1 MLSHI
6 RVQNIALIDEAEID
20 LEEGLNVLTGETG
33 AGKSILLGAI
43 SLALGQRGSKD
54 AVRDPAKAAEVAL
67 VFSGYK
73 NEVKEALDEMGIESS
88 GEDGQLLI
96 RRRFLSSGRS
106 ANFINDAMVTQSQIR
121 KVASLLI
128 DIHGQHEHQSL
139 LNQSRHIDLLD
150 RFISGAGK
158 ELEKMQECYQT
169 YQQVEKEL
177 SRFQENGR
185 DRERLLSLMAYELS
199 EIEENLWQEGEEE
212 KLLEERKKLVYSEK
226 LKEESYAAYQKLMG
240 EGHEAGALDQLDE
253 ALSSI
258 NRVRNYDESFFAPH
272 TETLESATSILR
284 DLAHEL
290 RDYSEEIQA
299 DPERLSEIE
308 ERYDRIQ
315 HMKNKYGKTRE
326 KVEEYYQKTKLE
338 YQELENLDETIR
350 RLSRELDEAGKRMK
364 KQADVLTQM
373 RKEAAQV
380 IEKEITEVLSTLE
393 FEDPVFQIAVDE
405 ASVSAKG
412 QDKVCFMIRTNVGEK
427 VKPLSEIASGGEM
440 SRVMLAIKTVLA
452 KQDEIGTLIFDEID
466 TGISGRTAQSV
477 AEKMALIA
485 MYHQVIC
492 VTHLPQIAAMAD
504 VHLRIEK
511 TAVSGHTV
519 TNVISLREEE
529 INKELSRMLGGARIT
544 DAVRENAAEMKS
556 LAERVKKEQRN
567 KL

>member
-20 LEEGLNVLTGETG
+20 LEEGLNALTGETG

-54 AVRDPAKAAEVAL
+54 AVRDPSRAAEVAL
-67 VFSGYK
+67 LFTDYK
-73 NEVKEALDEMGIESS
+73 NEVKEALEEMGV
-88 GEDGQLLI
+88 EDTDSQILI

-106 ANFINDAMVTQSQIR
+106 ANYINDAMVTQSQIR
-121 KVASLLI
+121 KIASLLI

-150 RFISGAGK
+150 RFISGSGK
-158 ELEKMQECYQT
+158 ELEKMARLFAEYQEL
-169 YQQVEKEL
+169 EKEL
-177 SRFQENGR
+177 SRFQESGR

-199 EIEENLWQEGEEE
+199 EIEENTWKEGEEE
-212 KLLEERKKLVYSEK
+212 NLLEERKKLVYSEK
-226 LKEESYAAYQKLMG
+226 LKEESAKAYQQLIG
-240 EGHEAGALDQLDE
+240 EGREAGALDQLDE
-253 ALSSI
+253 ALSSL
-258 NRVRNYDESFFAPH
+258 NRVAGYDEAFFAPQIQ
-272 TETLESATSILR
+272 TLEESTSILR

-290 RDYSEEIQA
+290 RNYSEEIQA

-315 HMKNKYGKTRE
+315 HIKSKYGKTRE
-326 KVEEYYQKTKLE
+326 KVEQYYQKTKQE
-338 YQELENLDETIR
+338 YQDLENLDETIR
-350 RLSRELDEAGKRMK
+350 RLGRKLDEAK
-364 KQADVLTQM
+364 KKMGEQAQVLTDM
-373 RKEAAQV
+373 RKEAAQT

-393 FEDPVFQIAVDE
+393 FEDPVFRIAVDE
-405 ASVSAKG
+405 APVGAKG

-466 TGISGRTAQSV
+466 SGISGRTAQSV

-485 MYHQVIC
+485 VYHQVIC

-519 TNVISLREEE
+519 TNVLRLSEEE
-529 INKELSRMLGGARIT
+529 IGTELSRMLGGAKIT
-544 DAVRENAAEMKS
+544 EAVRGNAAEMKS
-556 LAERVKKEQRN
+556 LADRVKKELRS
-567 KL
+567 KV

>member
-6 RVQNIALIDEAEID
+6 RVQNIALIDEAKID
-20 LEEGLNVLTGETG
+20 LEEGLNALTGETG

-54 AVRDPAKAAEVAL
+54 AVRDPSRAAEVAL
-67 VFSGYK
+67 LFTDYK
-73 NEVKEALDEMGIESS
+73 KEVKEVLEEMGV
-88 GEDGQLLI
+88 EDTDSQLLI

-121 KVASLLI
+121 RIASLLI

-150 RFISGAGK
+150 RFISGSAK
-158 ELEKMQECYQT
+158 ELEKMAGLYAE
-169 YQQVEKEL
+169 YQQLEKEL
-177 SRFQENGR
+177 SRFQESGR

-199 EIEENLWQEGEEE
+199 EIEENTWKEGEEE
-212 KLLEERKKLVYSEK
+212 NLLEERKKLVYSEK
-226 LKEESYAAYQKLMG
+226 LKEESGKAYQQLIG
-240 EGHEAGALDQLDE
+240 EGREAGALDQLDE
-253 ALSSI
+253 TLSSL
-258 NRVRNYDESFFAPH
+258 NRVAGYDEAFFAPQIQ
-272 TETLESATSILR
+272 TLEESTSILR

-290 RDYSEEIQA
+290 RNYSEEIQA

-315 HMKNKYGKTRE
+315 HIKSKYGKTRE
-326 KVEEYYQKTKLE
+326 KVEQYYQKTRQE
-338 YQELENLDETIR
+338 YQDLENLDETIR
-350 RLSRELDEAGKRMK
+350 RLGRKLDEAK
-364 KQADVLTQM
+364 KKMEDQATVLTGM
-373 RKEAAQV
+373 RKEAAAT

-393 FEDPVFQIAVDE
+393 FEDPVFRIAVDE
-405 ASVSAKG
+405 GPVGPKG
-412 QDKVCFMIRTNVGEK
+412 QDRVCFMIRTNVGEK

-466 TGISGRTAQSV
+466 SGISGRTAQSV

-485 MYHQVIC
+485 VYHQVIC

-519 TNVISLREEE
+519 TNVLRLSEEE
-529 INKELSRMLGGARIT
+529 IGTELSRMLGGAKIT
-544 DAVRENAAEMKS
+544 EAVRENAAEMKS
-556 LAERVKKEQRN
+556 LADRVKKELRS
-567 KL
+567 KA

>member
-6 RVQNIALIDEAEID
+6 RVQNIALIDEAKID
-20 LEEGLNVLTGETG
+20 LEEGLNALTGETG

-54 AVRDPAKAAEVAL
+54 AVRDPSRAAEVAL
-67 VFSGYK
+67 LFTDYK
-73 NEVKEALDEMGIESS
+73 EVKEVLEEMGV
-88 GEDGQLLI
+88 EDTDSQLLI

-121 KVASLLI
+121 RIASLLI

-150 RFISGAGK
+150 RFISGSAK
-158 ELEKMQECYQT
+158 ELEKMAGLYAE
-169 YQQVEKEL
+169 YQQLEKEL
-177 SRFQENGR
+177 SRFQESGR

-199 EIEENLWQEGEEE
+199 EIEENTWKEGEEE
-212 KLLEERKKLVYSEK
+212 NLLEERKKLVYSEK
-226 LKEESYAAYQKLMG
+226 LKEESGKAYQQLIG
-240 EGHEAGALDQLDE
+240 EGREAGALDQLDE
-253 ALSSI
+253 TLSSL
-258 NRVRNYDESFFAPH
+258 NRVAGYDEAFFAPQIQ
-272 TETLESATSILR
+272 TLEESTSILR

-290 RDYSEEIQA
+290 RNYSEEIQA

-315 HMKNKYGKTRE
+315 HIKSKYGKTRE
-326 KVEEYYQKTKLE
+326 KVEQYYQKTRQE
-338 YQELENLDETIR
+338 YQDLENLDETIR
-350 RLSRELDEAGKRMK
+350 RLGRKLDEAK
-364 KQADVLTQM
+364 KKMEDQATVLTGM
-373 RKEAAQV
+373 RKEAAAT

-393 FEDPVFQIAVDE
+393 FEDPVFRIAVDE
-405 ASVSAKG
+405 GPVGPKG
-412 QDKVCFMIRTNVGEK
+412 QDRVCFMIRTNVGEK

-466 TGISGRTAQSV
+466 SGISGRTAQSV

-485 MYHQVIC
+485 VYHQVIC

-519 TNVISLREEE
+519 TNVLRLSEEE
-529 INKELSRMLGGARIT
+529 IGTELSRMLGGAKIT
-544 DAVRENAAEMKS
+544 EAVRENAAEMKS
-556 LAERVKKEQRN
+556 LADRVKKELRS
-567 KL
+567 KA